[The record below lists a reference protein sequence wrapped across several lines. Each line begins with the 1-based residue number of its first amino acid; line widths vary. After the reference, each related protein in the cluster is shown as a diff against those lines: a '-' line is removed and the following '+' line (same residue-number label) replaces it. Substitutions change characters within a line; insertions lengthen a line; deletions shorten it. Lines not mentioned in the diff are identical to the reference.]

1 MSEIGNERRSM
12 TLQKALVPYCY
23 QLSGE

>member
-1 MSEIGNERRSM
+1 MN
-12 TLQKALVPYCY
+12 YCY